1 MISRVGETA
10 TIRRL
15 SSVGLLVID
24 EFQERSETEWENR
37 MISTI
42 LDRRYADNLPT
53 ILIAN
58 LKINDL
64 RNKISDSVI
73 SRANE
78 CGGVVV
84 CDCEY
89 FR

>member
-1 MISRVGETA
+1 
-10 TIRRL
+10 
-15 SSVGLLVID
+15 
-24 EFQERSETEWENR
+24 

-58 LKINDL
+58 LKITDL
-64 RNKISDSVI
+64 PNKISDSVI